1 MSPFYPPEI
10 NDQMVT
16 QSAPKVC
23 SGKMKSRL
31 SSKYRPI
38 TLEYPSD
45 LYLRKWIEPYKE
57 RVTSVPRNIYF
68 KFWNKREVVK
78 GRFVGDIFRE
88 CLRHWV
94 YCVKRPGW
102 LHKKGSRC
110 ADTHSDCDERSYE
123 FCTCLWCPSKF
134 VKAHIVHVEA
144 TRTWVNT
151 KTKNWTHNTLTP
163 FYVFF
168 LPYAFFALQFL
179 MNLEDKQLTEA
190 QKPGAEAG
198 FTFAQRPIMELGCPT
213 RALRLGLPQG
223 AADLNFGSVEEARRF
238 LDGTRQTLR
247 QLQDTLQGH
256 VDSYEGGLFTCSAGC
271 HTKGTWVVL
280 IWAYL
285 GMREKKG
292 DLSRFEPPQDRVA
305 AHTKE
310 LIPVELVEK
319 VVQASQSGLAYIEH
333 GCGDICTA
341 GYCNTAS
348 ASETAR
354 RLLQEIQQNV
364 KDLCLLSRKPEFLER
379 NAILEELRLA
389 REIWERGQEF
399 WVRISSQVHFI
410 RATEQQLEGQRL
422 RVRAYGGTPLL
433 TYQTLPEALA
443 TAFKTTVEEFSQSF
457 GLGKR
462 FENLV
467 KKRPMPDLRNSRR
480 HPFTHEV
487 ATTNQPLPPR
497 AEAEDTPALAPPI
510 QELPIRRETS
520 ATQEQSPMNLTT
532 TRDETES
539 NKDATNP
546 VPHPPE
552 SDDQISREQ
561 PRDVIQ
567 NSPPREAEPAR
578 EKRATT
584 STPRGETKQDPPDS
598 TGSKQKKGSRKEKA
612 QKENRVPT
620 FMKGSTSLQD
630 YLLGQPYVDLDLWQ
644 GRNLLQMEYK
654 DWLSAKKLNGFFGNW
669 NSDGVWMPTSQVGG
683 GILQEY
689 PFPGQTDLVIYQGVN
704 FLRLP
709 GQMLVEIQR
718 VTNQAMGG
726 NAGYSP
732 QGLLVMM
739 GYWLRF
745 IQKSVG
751 SYQEPLKCELCP
763 PKYSHAILYSYQS
776 TVIHL
781 KQAHQIEA
789 EECLKKQS
797 RDFHDNKG
805 YIQKEIGKDW
815 EAVAIRIKRRLDD
828 RLGVGAKESDGRM
841 HQKRDRISRQKK
853 GAEADSNIGSKR
865 AKADSSQGDTQ
876 LRRHSIPRRAQRK
889 EETVRATSPFPPDLK
904 RKAQVKLTRL
914 RLQAEGEAEDDL
926 WARHQER
933 AGSRNSC
940 VGLSCEVPATMETP
954 QTAEA
959 AINPSLGFE
968 GMPPDDIR
976 SYCSTSGSQ
985 GSFGDF

>member
-1 MSPFYPPEI
+1 
-10 NDQMVT
+10 MVT
-16 QSAPKVC
+16 QSSAKVR

-45 LYLRKWIEPYKE
+45 LYLRKWSEPYKE
-57 RVTSVPRNIYF
+57 RITSVPRYIYF

-78 GRFVGDIFRE
+78 GRFVGDVFSE

-134 VKAHIVHVEA
+134 VKAHIVHIEA
-144 TRTWVNT
+144 TRTWVDT

-168 LPYAFFALQFL
+168 LPYAFHALQFL

-223 AADLNFGSVEEARRF
+223 AADLNFSSAEEARRF

-256 VDSYEGGLFTCSAGC
+256 IDSYEGGLFTCSAGC

-285 GMREKKG
+285 GMRERKG

-305 AHTKE
+305 AHTRE

-319 VVQASQSGLAYIEH
+319 VVQASQSGSAYIEH
-333 GCGDICTA
+333 GCGDLCTA
-341 GYCNTAS
+341 GYCNGAA

-354 RLLQEIQQNV
+354 RLLQEIQQGV

-410 RATEQQLEGQRL
+410 RATEQQLEGKRL

-443 TAFKTTVEEFSQSF
+443 TAFKTTVEEFSQAF

-487 ATTNQPLPPR
+487 AVTKTTAAPEPPAANQIISQQPSPPR
-497 AEAEDTPALAPPI
+497 PGDEDAPALAFPV
-510 QELPIRRETS
+510 QEAPERQETS
-520 ATQEQSPMNLTT
+520 GTQEQSPINLTT
-532 TRDETES
+532 TREEVEPNRGVGDS
-539 NKDATNP
+539 
-546 VPHPPE
+546 VPHPPIGGDQNLRE
-552 SDDQISREQ
+552 NNDDVTQT
-561 PRDVIQ
+561 
-567 NSPPREAEPAR
+567 SPPREAEPAKT
-578 EKRATT
+578 KRATT
-584 STPRGETKQDPPDS
+584 STPRGENKQDPPDS
-598 TGSKQKKGSRKEKA
+598 TGSKQRKGSQKDKT
-612 QKENRVPT
+612 QKESRVPT

-630 YLLGQPYVDLDLWQ
+630 YLLGRPYVDLDLWQ

-654 DWLSAKKLNGFFGNW
+654 DWLSAKKQNGFFGNW
-669 NSDGVWMPTSQVGG
+669 NSDGVWFSSKQVGG

-689 PFPGQTDLVIYQGVN
+689 PLPGHRDVVMYQGVN

-709 GQMLVEIQR
+709 GQMMVELQR

-726 NAGYSP
+726 NAGYCP
-732 QGLLVMM
+732 QGLLVML

-751 SYQEPLKCELCP
+751 TYQEPLKCELCP
-763 PKYSHAILYSYQS
+763 PKYSYSILYSYQS

-789 EECLKKQS
+789 EECLSKQS

-805 YIQKEIGKDW
+805 YIQREIGKDW
-815 EAVAIRIKRRLDD
+815 EGVATRIKKRLDD
-828 RLGVGAKESDGRM
+828 QHGVGAKGSEGRT
-841 HQKRDRISRQKK
+841 HQKRDRSSRQKK
-853 GAEADSNIGSKR
+853 RAETDSNVGSKR

-876 LRRHSIPRRAQRK
+876 PRRHSIPRGTQRK
-889 EETVRATSPFPPDLK
+889 EEATRATSPFPPNLK
-904 RKAQVKLTRL
+904 KKAQVKLTK
-914 RLQAEGEAEDDL
+914 LQLGEAEDDL

-933 AGSRNSC
+933 AESRNSC
-940 VGLSCEVPATMETP
+940 TGISCEVPASSETP
-954 QTAEA
+954 QHAEA
-959 AINPSLGFE
+959 TINPSLGFE

-985 GSFGDF
+985 GSFDF